1 MEDKYAK
8 QIGFLDW
15 LIFFSII
22 IMVIMVYTPLNV
34 WEEEEHYRKLRRERM
49 KYIASAEEFY
59 YELTGEYTKEINKL
73 FPLVETAMDS
83 LIADSTFFGKDLI
96 INLKINK
103 NGILQDTIFSV
114 TMDES
119 FHTRVDTTFSKPD
132 IITSIV
138 VDKKYK
144 IGLKNEQ
151 NSSLTDTVW
160 VNDMTLQN
168 YENSSSYLGR
178 YTTHYEDN
186 QGNMIEVN
194 EYLKD
199 VEKYKSKNYKPKDVK
214 LEERTDKKI
223 NYIRRKFHLTESMIY
238 CPISKNKNCEEC
250 DLDNDEK
257 FTLSIDSSNPSN
269 PIFSIESSVDDEDK
283 EWRYGIFRYN
293 PGKKE
298 SIVAGVHS
306 WAGE

>member
-8 QIGFLDW
+8 QIGTLDW

-22 IMVIMVYTPLNV
+22 IMIIMVYTPLSV
-34 WEEEEHYRKLRRERM
+34 WAEEDHYRSIRRERM

-59 YELTGEYTKEINKL
+59 FELTGEYTKEINKL
-73 FPLVETAMDS
+73 FPLVEAAMDS
-83 LIADSTFFGKDLI
+83 LIADSTFFGKDLK

-103 NGILQDTIFSV
+103 NGILKDTTFSV

-132 IITSIV
+132 VITSIV
-138 VDKKYK
+138 IDKKYK
-144 IGLKNEQ
+144 IGLRNEQ
-151 NSSLTDTVW
+151 NSSLIDTLW

-168 YENSSSYLGR
+168 YENNSNYLGK
-178 YTTHYEDN
+178 YITHYENDA
-186 QGNMIEVN
+186 GDILEVD
-194 EYLKD
+194 EFLKD
-199 VEKYKSKNYKPKDVK
+199 PKKYESENYKSKMVK
-214 LEERTDKKI
+214 LEERTNKEV

-238 CPISKNKNCEEC
+238 CPISKNKNCEDC
-250 DLDNDEK
+250 DFNDSEK
-257 FTLSIDSSNPSN
+257 FKLTIDNSDTSNPS
-269 PIFSIESSVDDEDK
+269 FSIESSVDDDDK

-293 PGKKE
+293 PGRKE

>member
-1 MEDKYAK
+1 MKDKYAK
-8 QIGFLDW
+8 QIGLLDW

-22 IMVIMVYTPLNV
+22 IMVIMVYTPLSV
-34 WEEEEHYRKLRRERM
+34 WEEEDHYRKLRRERM

-83 LIADSTFFGKDLI
+83 LIADSTFFGKSLI

-103 NGILQDTIFSV
+103 NGVLQDTVFSV

-151 NSSLTDTVW
+151 NSSLIDTLW

-168 YENSSSYLGR
+168 YENSSNYLGK
-178 YTTHYEDN
+178 YTTHYENN
-186 QGNMIEVN
+186 QGNIIEVN

-199 VEKYKSKNYKPKDVK
+199 VEKYKSEKYKSKDVK

-223 NYIRRKFHLTESMIY
+223 NYIRRKFHLAEFMIY

-250 DLDNDEK
+250 DFDNDEK
-257 FTLSIDSSNPSN
+257 FTLGIDNSDSSN

>member
-1 MEDKYAK
+1 VEDKYAK
-8 QIGFLDW
+8 QIGTLDW

-22 IMVIMVYTPLNV
+22 IMIIMVYTPLSV
-34 WEEEEHYRKLRRERM
+34 WAEEDHYRSIRRERM

-59 YELTGEYTKEINKL
+59 FELTGEYTKEINKL
-73 FPLVETAMDS
+73 FPLVEAAMDS
-83 LIADSTFFGKDLI
+83 LIADSTFFGKDLK

-103 NGILQDTIFSV
+103 NGILKDTTFSV

-132 IITSIV
+132 VITSIV
-138 VDKKYK
+138 IDKKYK
-144 IGLKNEQ
+144 IGLRNEQ
-151 NSSLTDTVW
+151 NSNLIDTLW

-168 YENSSSYLGR
+168 YENNSNYLGK
-178 YTTHYEDN
+178 YITHYENDA
-186 QGNMIEVN
+186 GDILEVD
-194 EYLKD
+194 EFLKD
-199 VEKYKSKNYKPKDVK
+199 PKKYESENYKSKMVK
-214 LEERTDKKI
+214 LEERTNKEV

-238 CPISKNKNCEEC
+238 CPISKNKNCEDC
-250 DLDNDEK
+250 DFNDSEK
-257 FTLSIDSSNPSN
+257 FKLTIDNSDTSNPS
-269 PIFSIESSVDDEDK
+269 FSIESSVDDDDK

-293 PGKKE
+293 PGRKE

>member
-8 QIGFLDW
+8 QIGTLDW

-22 IMVIMVYTPLNV
+22 IMIIMVYTPLSV
-34 WEEEEHYRKLRRERM
+34 WAEEDHYRSIRRERM

-59 YELTGEYTKEINKL
+59 FELTGEYTKEINKL
-73 FPLVETAMDS
+73 FPLVEAAMDS
-83 LIADSTFFGKDLI
+83 LIADSTFFGKDLK
-96 INLKINK
+96 INLKIDK
-103 NGILQDTIFSV
+103 NGILKDTTFSV

-132 IITSIV
+132 VITSIV
-138 VDKKYK
+138 IDKKYK
-144 IGLKNEQ
+144 IGLRNEQ
-151 NSSLTDTVW
+151 NSSLIDTLW

-168 YENSSSYLGR
+168 YENNSNYLGK
-178 YTTHYEDN
+178 YITHYQNDA
-186 QGNMIEVN
+186 GDILEVD
-194 EYLKD
+194 EFLKD
-199 VEKYKSKNYKPKDVK
+199 PKKYESENYNSKMVR
-214 LEERTDKKI
+214 LEERTNKEV

-238 CPISKNKNCEEC
+238 CPISKNKNCEDC
-250 DLDNDEK
+250 DFNDSEK
-257 FTLSIDSSNPSN
+257 FKLTIDNSDTSNPS
-269 PIFSIESSVDDEDK
+269 FSIESSVDDDDK

-293 PGKKE
+293 PGRKE

>member
-8 QIGFLDW
+8 QIGTLDW

-22 IMVIMVYTPLNV
+22 IMIIMVYTPLSV
-34 WEEEEHYRKLRRERM
+34 WAEEDHYRSIRRERM

-59 YELTGEYTKEINKL
+59 FELTGEYTKEINKL
-73 FPLVETAMDS
+73 FPLVEAAMDS
-83 LIADSTFFGKDLI
+83 LIADSTFFGKDLK

-103 NGILQDTIFSV
+103 NGILKDTTFSV

-132 IITSIV
+132 VITSIV
-138 VDKKYK
+138 IDKKYK
-144 IGLKNEQ
+144 IGLRNEQ
-151 NSSLTDTVW
+151 NSSLIDTLW

-168 YENSSSYLGR
+168 YENNSNYLGK
-178 YTTHYEDN
+178 YITHYENDA
-186 QGNMIEVN
+186 GDILEVD
-194 EYLKD
+194 EFLKD
-199 VEKYKSKNYKPKDVK
+199 PKKYESENYKSKMVK
-214 LEERTDKKI
+214 LEERTNKEV

-238 CPISKNKNCEEC
+238 CPISKNKNCEDC
-250 DLDNDEK
+250 DFNDSEK
-257 FTLSIDSSNPSN
+257 FKLTIDNTDTSNPS
-269 PIFSIESSVDDEDK
+269 FSIESSVDDDDK

-293 PGKKE
+293 PGRKE

>member
-1 MEDKYAK
+1 VEDKYAK
-8 QIGFLDW
+8 QIGTLDW

-22 IMVIMVYTPLNV
+22 IMIIMVYTPLSV
-34 WEEEEHYRKLRRERM
+34 WAEEDHYRSIRRERM

-59 YELTGEYTKEINKL
+59 FELTGEYTKEINKL
-73 FPLVETAMDS
+73 FPLVEAAMDS
-83 LIADSTFFGKDLI
+83 LIADSTFFGKDLK

-103 NGILQDTIFSV
+103 NGILKDTTFSV

-132 IITSIV
+132 VITSIV
-138 VDKKYK
+138 IDKKYK
-144 IGLKNEQ
+144 IGLRNEQ
-151 NSSLTDTVW
+151 NSSLIDTLW

-168 YENSSSYLGR
+168 YENNSNYLGK
-178 YTTHYEDN
+178 YITHYENDA
-186 QGNMIEVN
+186 GDILEVD
-194 EYLKD
+194 EFLKD
-199 VEKYKSKNYKPKDVK
+199 PKKYESENYKSKMVK
-214 LEERTDKKI
+214 LEERTNKEV

-238 CPISKNKNCEEC
+238 CPISKNKNCEDC
-250 DLDNDEK
+250 DFNDSEK
-257 FTLSIDSSNPSN
+257 FKLTIDNTDTSNPS
-269 PIFSIESSVDDEDK
+269 FSIESSVDDDDK

-293 PGKKE
+293 PGRKE